1 MRCESCGFANP
12 EGLKFCGQ
20 CAAPLKHRCLSCGF
34 ENPPG
39 FKFCGACA
47 TPLTARQEGEKAK
60 RGKGEEGLTSSV
72 QRLASEG
79 QERAPL
85 LQTLDPRPRDSRL
98 DVGERRQLTVMFI
111 DLVGSTTLSQQLDP
125 EDYHGR
131 VVAYQTAC
139 HQVIAR
145 YEGHIAQYLGDGV
158 LVYFGYPVA
167 HEDDAVRAV
176 RSGLEIVEAL
186 RHQVPSPR
194 QGEGQGEVRL
204 QVRIGIHTGLV
215 VVGEI
220 GSSEKREILA
230 LGETP
235 NLAARIQ
242 GQAQPDEVII
252 SAASYRLVEGLF
264 DTEERGQPELKG
276 VATPLTLYRVTK
288 GSEAH
293 SRFEVVVRK
302 GLTPLVGREH
312 EYGLLQDRW
321 QRVQDGAG
329 QIVLLS
335 GEPGIGKSRL
345 VEALKERVEHE
356 GARCL
361 ELRCS
366 PYAQN
371 SALQPVIEYL
381 QRTLQFRPEDSA
393 EEKLQKLIVGATGR
407 SPLQTEAVPL
417 LASLLSLPAPRS
429 VLPAL
434 SPQKQKEKT
443 YEVLVAW
450 LCAEAKHQ
458 AVVYVWEDLHWADP
472 SALELLTLF
481 LQQIPT
487 TRLLTVLT
495 FRPEFTPPWDAHSY
509 LSHLSL
515 SRLGRNY
522 VETMV
527 EKVTGGTVLPSE
539 VVQQIVSKTDGVPLF
554 VEELTKSVIENMRGQ
569 VTRDR
574 LQEEGKATGV
584 LPAAPVFP
592 LGIPT
597 TLQDAL
603 MARLDRL
610 GTAKELAQLG
620 ATLGREFSYDLLHA
634 VSRVADSALQHG
646 LRQLV
651 DAELLYQRGLPPQAT
666 YLFKHTLVQDT
677 AYQSLLKSRRQQ
689 LHQQVAYVLAERFS
703 QTVEIQPELVA
714 HHYTEAGLI
723 EQAIPY
729 WQQAGQRASQRSA
742 NAEAIAYLTKGLELL
757 KTLPNTPMRSQ
768 HELALYI
775 TLGPALMAA
784 KGYSAPE
791 VEQAYARAME
801 LCRQVE
807 QAPRLLSASVGLYLF
822 YANRGQFHK
831 VFELTEPLLSIAPS
845 EQTQTVL
852 LGAHGML
859 GVACFWLGDFAA
871 AQAHLTQCAT
881 LYTPQENSSR
891 SFFVTADLRVDFF
904 PYAAW
909 SLWMRGYP
917 DRALTQIYEILSLAQ
932 ELSHPFTV
940 AYALTTVIQLHL
952 LRREGQA
959 VQARAE
965 ELMTLAREQDFPY
978 WIGAANLF
986 GGWALAVQGQG
997 AKGIVQTRN
1006 GLDALRS
1013 MGTELGVTWFSTLL
1027 AEAYGKGGRTPEGL
1041 SVLNNTLAV
1050 MQEKAERVYEAELY
1064 RLKGEFLLE
1073 TRGQNLSESEGY
1085 FQRAIETTRRQSAKS
1100 FELRA
1105 ATSLARL
1112 WQQRSKRAEAHKLL
1126 SEMYNW
1132 FTEGFDTKDLQEA
1145 KALLEELT

>member
-186 RHQVPSPR
+186 RHQVPSPV
-194 QGEGQGEVRL
+194 QGEEQGEVRL

-215 VVGEI
+215 VIGEI
-220 GSSEKREILA
+220 GSSEKREMLA

-242 GQAQPDEVII
+242 GQAHPSEVII
-252 SAASYRLVEGLF
+252 SAATSRLVEGLF
-264 DTEERGQPELKG
+264 VCEERGQPELKG
-276 VATPLTLYRVTK
+276 VAVPLTLYRVEK
-288 GSEAH
+288 ESEAQ
-293 SRFEVVVRK
+293 SRFQVVARQ

-356 GARCL
+356 GTRCL

-371 SALQPVIEYL
+371 SALQPVIEHL
-381 QRTLQFRPEDSA
+381 QRTLHFRPEDSA
-393 EEKLQKLIVGATGR
+393 EEKLRKLENVFGR
-407 SPLQTEAVPL
+407 RGGFETRPYTVQTETLPL
-417 LASLLSLPAPRS
+417 LAALLSLPHPDGYPT
-429 VLPAL
+429 VAL

-450 LCAEAKHQ
+450 LCAEAKQQ
-458 AVVYVWEDLHWADP
+458 AAVYAWEDLHWADP
-472 SALELLTLF
+472 STLELLTLF
-481 LQQIPT
+481 LQQVPT

-495 FRPEFTPPWDAHSY
+495 FRPEFTPPWGAHSY
-509 LSHLSL
+509 LSQLSL
-515 SRLGRNY
+515 SRLGRNH

-527 EKVTGGTVLPSE
+527 EKVTGGTVLPTG

-554 VEELTKSVIENMRGQ
+554 VEELTKSVVESG
-569 VTRDR
+569 
-574 LQEEGKATGV
+574 GATGR
-584 LPAAPVFP
+584 LP
-592 LGIPT
+592 LQSLDIPS
-597 TLQDAL
+597 TLQDSL

-610 GTAKELAQLG
+610 GTAKEVAQLG
-620 ATLGREFSYDLLHA
+620 ATLGREFTYALLHA
-634 VSRVADSALQHG
+634 ISPLHEDTLQQG
-646 LRQLV
+646 LKQLV
-651 DAELLYQRGLPPQAT
+651 ESELVYQSGLPPQAR
-666 YLFKHTLVQDT
+666 YLFKHALVQDT

-689 LHQQVAYVLAERFS
+689 LHQQIANVLEK
-703 QTVEIQPELVA
+703 QLTEITETQPELLA
-714 HHYTEAGLI
+714 HHYAEAGMI
-723 EQAIPY
+723 EQAIQY
-729 WQQAGQRASQRSA
+729 WQKAGERANRYSA
-742 NAEAIAYLTKGLELL
+742 NVEAINHFTKGLELL
-757 KTLPNTPMRSQ
+757 TTLPDLPNRTEQ
-768 HELALYI
+768 ELALQTAI
-775 TLGPALMAA
+775 GGLWMVTKDWA
-784 KGYSAPE
+784 APE
-791 VEQAYARAME
+791 VEHAYARARE
-801 LCRQVE
+801 LCQQVGETPQLAPVLWGLTSFYGMKGDMQTTTELAE
-807 QAPRLLSASVGLYLF
+807 QLMHLAQGTQDPTALILAHRVYGVGSYWRGEFLSALDHFEQVLSF
-822 YANRGQFHK
+822 YDRQQPH
-831 VFELTEPLLSIAPS
+831 
-845 EQTQTVL
+845 
-852 LGAHGML
+852 
-859 GVACFWLGDFAA
+859 
-871 AQAHLTQCAT
+871 AQAYLSVLDSAT
-881 LYTPQENSSR
+881 LCRGYLSGT
-891 SFFVTADLRVDFF
+891 
-904 PYAAW
+904 
-909 SLWMRGYP
+909 LWCLGYP
-917 DRALTQIYEILSLAQ
+917 DQARKKIHEALTSAQ
-932 ELSHPFTV
+932 EMSHPNSLT
-940 AYALTTVIQLHL
+940 YAHGWATLVHHH
-952 LRREGQA
+952 RRDAQA
-959 VQARAE
+959 VQEQARILIALCTERQFLFFLTRGRIFYAWARIEQGDGEEGLAQIRQELRAE
-965 ELMTLAREQDFPY
+965 GNIRTGLDRTYYL
-978 WIGAANLF
+978 
-986 GGWALAVQGQG
+986 ALAAEVCRRMGQ
-997 AKGIVQTRN
+997 I
-1006 GLDALRS
+1006 
-1013 MGTELGVTWFSTLL
+1013 E
-1027 AEAYGKGGRTPEGL
+1027 EGL
-1041 SVLNNTLAV
+1041 TLVTEALELV
-1050 MQEKAERVYEAELY
+1050 INSGRRAFEAELY
-1064 RLKGEFLLE
+1064 RLKGELTLQSHGQRPESRVREAEEYFLKATE
-1073 TRGQNLSESEGY
+1073 IA
-1085 FQRAIETTRRQSAKS
+1085 RAQQAKS
-1100 FELRA
+1100 LELRA

-1112 WQQRSKRAEAHKLL
+1112 WQQQSKRAEAHKLL
-1126 SEMYNW
+1126 SEIYNW

-1145 KALLEELT
+1145 KGLLEELQR